1 MANCLISRRQ
11 WDAGELISGHKPRF
25 FHPHKTLLYEM
36 AYSKGQQSDGIIGY
50 SRWAPR
56 ALPEQFPARNT
67 PLSVLQRTGFFDY
80 VPSTQAALAEW
91 HLNFANYDVYS
102 TWAASLFA
110 QDEMQVAEHPGL
122 MALRMA
128 ATKEGL
134 SMLCVEDGEPTPILV
149 TGIERRLSID
159 TSSNADRPNG
169 LYGNQFKR
177 AWPEQIEAATT
188 VFDTPLKSNLIAIEA
203 PAEGTGS
210 YSAEEIIFILRT
222 AYAGFTAARDE
233 SLAVLGI
240 NDIVIHTGFWGCGA
254 YGGNRVLMTLL
265 QMIAAD
271 MAEVIQIIFHVG
283 DKAGDVPFDEA
294 LEAYRLF
301 RNDPAMTTDGMIK
314 VLADRHYSWGESDGN

>member
-1 MANCLISRRQ
+1 MTDFLIGRRQ
-11 WDAGELISGHKPRF
+11 WDAHELIGGYKPRF
-25 FHPHKTLLYEM
+25 FHPHKRLLYEM
-36 AYSKGQQSDGIIGY
+36 AFSKGKQSDGAIGY

-56 ALPEQFPARNT
+56 ELPEQFPARKA
-67 PLSVLQRTGFFDY
+67 PLSVPRKSGFFDY
-80 VPSTQAALAEW
+80 APSDQADLAEW

-128 ATKEGL
+128 AMKDGL

-149 TGIERRLSID
+149 TGVERRLSID
-159 TSSNADRPNG
+159 TSPNADRPHG

-188 VFDTPLKSNLIAIEA
+188 VFDAPLKSNLIAIEA
-203 PAEGTGS
+203 PAYGSGS
-210 YSAEEIIFILRT
+210 YCEEAIIFIFRT
-222 AYAGFTAARDE
+222 AYAGFAAARDE
-233 SLAVLGI
+233 SLATLGTTEFC
-240 NDIVIHTGFWGCGA
+240 IHTGFWGCGA

-271 MAEVIQIIFHVG
+271 MAGVSQITFHLGETSG
-283 DKAGDVPFDEA
+283 DLPFDEA
-294 LEAYRLF
+294 LETYQLF
-301 RNDPAMTTDGMIK
+301 RNDPMMTTDGMIK
-314 VLADRHYSWGESDGN
+314 VLTDRHYLWGESDGN